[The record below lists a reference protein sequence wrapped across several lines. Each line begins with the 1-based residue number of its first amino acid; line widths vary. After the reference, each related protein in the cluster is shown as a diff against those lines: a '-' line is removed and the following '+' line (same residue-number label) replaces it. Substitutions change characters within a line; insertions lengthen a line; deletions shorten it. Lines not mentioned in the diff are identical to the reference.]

1 MTRWVQQ
8 GIFAERVK
16 DFCRKNNLLTPRGAI
31 NLDATADLFNL
42 TNDTLRQFLQNKSR
56 KRPHIDTLTHIANIV
71 GCSVTEFIGAPSD
84 PPPGISK
91 EHWAD
96 LSERERVIATEVLMD
111 MTTEDL
117 TIQEKE
123 ELFGAYRDLKA
134 RILRLRK

>member
-1 MTRWVQQ
+1 MTKWAQQ
-8 GIFAERVK
+8 GIFVERVK
-16 DFCRKNNLLTPRGAI
+16 DYCRKNDLLTPRGAVKWDVVADI
-31 NLDATADLFNL
+31 FGLDNE
-42 TNDTLRQFLQNKSR
+42 TLRQFMQNSSR
-56 KRPHIDTLTHIANIV
+56 PRPHIDTLTHIANVV

-117 TIQEKE
+117 TMQEKE